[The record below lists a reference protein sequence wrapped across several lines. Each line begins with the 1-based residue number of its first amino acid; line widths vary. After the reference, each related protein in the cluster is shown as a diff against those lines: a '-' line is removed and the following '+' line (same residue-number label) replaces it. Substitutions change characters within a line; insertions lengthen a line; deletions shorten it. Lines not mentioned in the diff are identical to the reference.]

1 MVLFLV
7 EVRFRSQFWSRKSS
21 WLLELFWS
29 VVFFFWPI
37 GRQELLEC
45 VAVSSDGS
53 FLHFIFFVF
62 FMHLGE
68 TSAIPP
74 PPSFQLFLQ
83 HPGWQRGGGLTSQAS
98 HRSHSWSE
106 IIISA
111 TALSGLLE
119 TKPVLT
125 PPPPPNEPAQQSLL
139 SDLYLSESGGRKA
152 ALSAHSSAF
161 VGPSIVWS
169 EPCASSGMPRIR
181 KYWDLFFLVSRDD
194 KQVEICLTAGRKH
207 GFFIRGDAFHFPY

>member
-1 MVLFLV
+1 MCRCVLRWVISPLYFFRFFYASGRN
-7 EVRFRSQFWSRKSS
+7 VRYSPP
-21 WLLELFWS
+21 
-29 VVFFFWPI
+29 PI
-37 GRQELLEC
+37 LS
-45 VAVSSDGS
+45 AVSPASR
-53 FLHFIFFVF
+53 L
-62 FMHLGE
+62 
-68 TSAIPP
+68 AK
-74 PPSFQLFLQ
+74 
-83 HPGWQRGGGLTSQAS
+83 RGRA
-98 HRSHSWSE
+98 H
-106 IIISA
+106 
-111 TALSGLLE
+111 LSGFAQEPQLVRNNNICHGALWAFGN
-119 TKPVLT
+119 KASID